1 MTIRRRVELKAL
13 IDLFWQRYSELKG
26 AVDRNDAQKIT
37 ILDRELDPLL
47 ESITSRKTKSSS
59 EVLEQFRFAI
69 DLLNEEAEDTG
80 CVQRNSELLRKLVDR
95 YIGAGLPYDG
105 ATPDGEAASWSP
117 YVILDEDRLDDL
129 DERVFVVSPGY
140 RVNYTNAVNALCYE
154 VKTNDIVGRHIAEFI
169 GIHHFQQA
177 LREKLDACFKGEAA
191 KYTYAEDHDGRT
203 VVRSYEMSPCYSP
216 SYKLVGAIIIVKELA
231 DRRNRAVA

>member
-1 MTIRRRVELKAL
+1 LKAL

-37 ILDRELDPLL
+37 VLDRELDPLL
-47 ESITSRKTKSSS
+47 ESITSWKTKSSA

-105 ATPDGEAASWSP
+105 IAPDGESASWSP

-140 RVNYTNAVNALCYE
+140 RINYTNAINAQCYE
-154 VKTNDIVGRHIAEFI
+154 AKTNDLVGRHIAEFI

-177 LREKLDACFKGEAA
+177 LREKLDACFKGQPA
-191 KYTYAEDHDGRT
+191 KYTYAEDIDGRT